1 MNSKGSGRFAPSAT
15 GALHAGS
22 LFTALISYLQA
33 RKLGLQWVVRIE
45 DTDLER
51 CSSEHAD
58 TILTQLRAHGLESDS
73 EVLIQSTQISR
84 YLSAAQTLLNNHH
97 AYFCQCTR
105 ASINRRAQ
113 AHKHLES
120 NVHDDHWCRGLG
132 LTTGSVRFKVN
143 QNPPTMDLLQGE
155 TGDPEGAD
163 PVLVRANGIV
173 NYVLSAAVDDGS
185 GQITQIVR
193 GIDLM
198 GLSAIQSQI
207 RGALNLAN
215 DQVHA
220 HLPVLVN
227 AQGQK
232 LSKQALAPKIDV
244 NLASQNLIEILS
256 LIDIDLAPNHPRAL
270 IDQAMSEFDI
280 SKLKGL
286 RELKLPIDQ

>member
-33 RKLGLQWVVRIE
+33 RKLGLDWIIRIE
-45 DTDLER
+45 DTDFER
-51 CSSEHAD
+51 CSSEHTD
-58 TILTQLRAHGLESDS
+58 TILTQLQAHGLESDS
-73 EVLIQSTQISR
+73 EVLLQSNQIPR

-105 ASINRRAQ
+105 ASIKQRAQ
-113 AHKHLES
+113 ARKHLES

-143 QNPPTMDLLQGE
+143 QNPPPLDLLQGD
-155 TGDPEGAD
+155 TCKPEGGD

-244 NLASQNLIEILS
+244 NLASQNLIQILS
-256 LIDIDLAPNHPRAL
+256 LIGINLAPDHPRAL
-270 IDQAMSEFDI
+270 LDQALNQFDI

-286 RELKLPIDQ
+286 HELKTTY